1 MFWRFFLNCFGRNAL
16 DLGER
21 ASNFGFIGLPP
32 AAPAKE
38 IKGLGQPLS
47 FASSNFIRGGGKE
60 TSAFEMVLSP
70 LPRITSGCCE
80 KLWVSA
86 TLRFGALFKAVVGKG
101 AGTISNAEV
110 SLPLSQGR

>member
-1 MFWRFFLNCFGRNAL
+1 MQGRERFFK
-16 DLGER
+16 
-21 ASNFGFIGLPP
+21 FGFIGLCT

-38 IKGLGQPLS
+38 IEGLGQSPS
-47 FASSNFIRGGGKE
+47 FESSNLIRGGGKE

-86 TLRFGALFKAVVGKG
+86 TLRFGSLFKAVVGKG